1 MNNTEDT
8 MDTINPMPLGQIG
21 AALAKAQAE
30 MENPRFDRENPHFRN
45 RFASLAAVR
54 DAVVPVFARHGISC
68 LQNVSTVER
77 GVACVTILVH
87 ASGQTL
93 ASDPLI
99 MPVAK
104 ADAQGFGSAATYARR
119 YQLMAFACVVGDEDD
134 DANAASG
141 KPVASVAID
150 PRPDTSHVDPAAIE
164 KYVSRAQD
172 IVDAD
177 YDEAQIDAAI
187 YGLHHDLA
195 TQHDVYVAV
204 ADALAARKIIAKAA
218 WKQAIGRHKQR
229 EAA

>member
-119 YQLMAFACVVGDEDD
+119 YQLMAFA
-134 DANAASG
+134 NAASG

-150 PRPDTSHVDPAAIE
+150 PRPDTAHVESSVIE

-177 YDEAQIDAAI
+177 YTDEQIDAAI
-187 YGLHHDLA
+187 YGLHHELA
-195 TQHDVYVAV
+195 PQHDVYVAV
-204 ADALAARKIIAKAA
+204 ADALAARKVIAKSA
-218 WKQAIGRHKQR
+218 WKQAIANHKRR